1 MLLLQIMWVRL
12 TSAWP
17 GVPETKAIDIRRDD
31 DDDDNGLNNL
41 SHLPGQPDGSRLKQK
56 CREFSEFKPSLAKRE
71 YKPIISA
78 RNL

>member
-17 GVPETKAIDIRRDD
+17 GVSETKAIDIRRDD

>member
-1 MLLLQIMWVRL
+1 MWVRL

-41 SHLPGQPDGSRLKQK
+41 SHLPGQPAGVD
-56 CREFSEFKPSLAKRE
+56 
-71 YKPIISA
+71 
-78 RNL
+78 